1 MRKEIYDLLNDKK
14 GIKKGNY
21 IVIDTEKILEE
32 VVNNKIEIRHFLYS
46 DKGTDILKR
55 FKDTIGGKAEKVKGN
70 YIDKFASVKT
80 HQNFLAIAVAKERKI
95 EKIEDK
101 GILILLDNIQDPA
114 NMGAIIRSG
123 AAFGFKDYLFLNCA
137 YIFSEKAIRSSAGAV
152 FLINHNDINQKD
164 LQKLKKEFKI
174 LITDVDNGENVKNIK
189 EHLNEKAI
197 IVFGNEGGGVTPAI
211 KSIADY
217 KVKIEYPE
225 MRIDSLNVAASAA
238 IVFYE
243 CSLRQ

>member
-1 MRKEIYDLLNDKK
+1 MRKELYNLLSDKK
-14 GIKKGNY
+14 EIKKGNY
-21 IVIDTEKILEE
+21 IIIDTEKILEE
-32 VVNNKIEIRHFLYS
+32 VINNNIEIKHFLYS

-55 FKDTIGGKAEKVKGN
+55 FKDTIGSKAEKVKGN

-80 HQNFLAIAVAKERKI
+80 HQNFLAIAIAKEHKI
-95 EKIEDK
+95 ENIEDK

-123 AAFGFKDYLFLNCA
+123 AAFGFKDYMFLNCA

-152 FLINHNDINQKD
+152 FLINHNDISQKD
-164 LQKLKKEFKI
+164 LHGLKEEFKI
-174 LITDVDNGENVKNIK
+174 IITDVDDGENVRNIK
-189 EHLNEKAI
+189 KHLDEKAI
-197 IVFGNEGGGVTPAI
+197 IVFGNEGKGVTPTI
-211 KSIADY
+211 KAIADY

-243 CSLRQ
+243 CSLR